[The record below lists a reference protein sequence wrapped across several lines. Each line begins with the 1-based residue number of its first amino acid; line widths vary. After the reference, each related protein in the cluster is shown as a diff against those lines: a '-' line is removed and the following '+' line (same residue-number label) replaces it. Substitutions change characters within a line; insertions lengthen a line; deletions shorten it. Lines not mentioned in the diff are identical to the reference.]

1 MLFPRHTQYKCPV
14 GFFVIPLFCPRSEES
29 FDSEGCCAVT
39 KVKVTWKTLEAAG
52 WGAKWLL
59 INLSGSLNGDR
70 LISFYWERLPQ
81 TKLRCVHWRGFG
93 RCRTANAGNLK
104 WGPGAAARRALT
116 TLFGVDLLQTERV
129 WAVHV
134 SGIVPMGCLVAEDYS
149 CAKPRLWVRL
159 SPDLFSYKESSVSFR
174 SQNFSN

>member
-1 MLFPRHTQYKCPV
+1 MQSTALCGSLRGMLYPRQTQYKRPV
-14 GFFVIPLFCPRSEES
+14 GFFVIPLFCPRSEDS

-39 KVKVTWKTLEAAG
+39 KVKITWKTLEAAG

-93 RCRTANAGNLK
+93 RCRTANAGYQK
-104 WGPGAAARRALT
+104 WGPRAAAHRALM
-116 TLFGVDLLQTERV
+116 TLWSGFASNWARVGCAQEWDCPHGV
-129 WAVHV
+129 
-134 SGIVPMGCLVAEDYS
+134 PGCWRPFL
-149 CAKPRLWVRL
+149 C
-159 SPDLFSYKESSVSFR
+159 
-174 SQNFSN
+174 